1 MLPLSIPSLILGM
14 GYLWLWLTFP
24 LNLYGSLWVLPLSF
38 IGAFIP
44 FGVRAFDFSFRQ
56 IDKGLEE
63 ASEIH
68 GASETFTIRKIL
80 FPLLRPGFISGWVL
94 LFISMMREL
103 GVIIFI
109 YKAKTMVITAAIL
122 ELWVA
127 GSYNTMVALTMVQ
140 LILILLSLVV
150 VIRLFGL
157 EVLRT

>member
-1 MLPLSIPSLILGM
+1 
-14 GYLWLWLTFP
+14 
-24 LNLYGSLWVLPLSF
+24 
-38 IGAFIP
+38 
-44 FGVRAFDFSFRQ
+44 
-56 IDKGLEE
+56 
-63 ASEIH
+63 
-68 GASETFTIRKIL
+68 
-80 FPLLRPGFISGWVL
+80 
-94 LFISMMREL
+94 MMREL